1 MKRKVLA
8 VLMTGA
14 MVMGMAA
21 CGSESGTT
29 EAVTK
34 GNTEAANTTEAPVDA
49 DTAAPDAA
57 DTTEAPTAAADAGAV
72 EGDSLTI
79 WAWDESFNIVAAN
92 QAKEIYQAA
101 NPGVEVEVVTM
112 AQDDIVAQLNTNLSS
127 GTYDGLPD
135 IVLIEDYKIQGYLS
149 TYPEEFSDLSDV
161 ASVEDFAAYKTGVN
175 QIDGKMYG
183 IPFDSGVAA
192 TFYRTDLIEQAGYTQ
207 EDMQNLTWD
216 KYIEIG
222 KAVKE
227 KCGVEMC
234 TLDPSDIGQIRMM
247 MQSAGSW
254 YTDEEGK
261 VSFADNQGLKDA
273 IGTYKNLVESGITKQ
288 VADWDQFVGAFNKG
302 EVASV
307 ITGCWIAPSIQKAA
321 DQSGK
326 WAVAPFPKMEANE
339 NSVNASSIGG
349 GGWYV
354 LKNVGHEATAK
365 DFVKTTFAS
374 NVDLMN
380 QLAADITL
388 VSTLNASE
396 TAENYAKGNEF
407 FGGQEIFKDFAK
419 WTQEIPTVNYGLHTY
434 ALEDIMT
441 EALQGIVAGGDL
453 DTTLGE
459 YQVQAEAAV
468 AQ

>member
-8 VLMTGA
+8 VLMAGA
-14 MVMGMAA
+14 MTMGLAA
-21 CGSESGTT
+21 CGSQSGETSAATQGST
-29 EAVTK
+29 ETAK
-34 GNTEAANTTEAPVDA
+34 LTEAAKNSVTAKA
-49 DTAAPDAA
+49 DEKGET
-57 DTTEAPTAAADAGAV
+57 
-72 EGDSLTI
+72 LTI

-92 QAKEIYQAA
+92 QAKDIYQKE
-101 NPGVEVEVVTM
+101 NPDVNVEVVTM
-112 AQDDIVAQLNTNLSS
+112 SQDDIVAQLNTNLSS

-135 IVLIEDYKIQGYLS
+135 IVLIEDYKIQGYLT
-149 TYPEEFSDLSDV
+149 TYPDEFSELTDI
-161 ASVEDFAAYKTGVN
+161 ASAKDFAAYKTGVSE
-175 QIDGKMYG
+175 IDGKMYG

-192 TFYRTDLIEQAGYTQ
+192 TFYRTDLIEKAGYKK
-207 EDMQNLTWD
+207 EDMQNLTWE

-254 YTDEEGK
+254 YTDEKGK
-261 VSFADNQGLKDA
+261 VDFAENKGLQDA
-273 IGTYKNLVESGITKQ
+273 IGVYKNLVESGITKQ

-326 WAVAPFPKMEANE
+326 WAIAPFPKMEANKD
-339 NSVNASSIGG
+339 SVNASSIGG

-365 DFVKTTFAS
+365 DFIKATFAS
-374 NVDLMN
+374 NVELMN

-388 VSTLNASE
+388 VSTLNAAE
-396 TAENYAKGNEF
+396 KAENYSKGNEF
-407 FGGQEIFKDFAK
+407 FGGQEVFKDFSK
-419 WTQEIPTVNYGLHTY
+419 WTQEVPSVNYGLHTY

-441 EALQGIVAGGDL
+441 EALQSIVSGADVK
-453 DTTLGE
+453 TTLE
-459 YQVQAEAAV
+459 DFQVQAEAAV